1 LMSFLFLPP
10 ERINALS
17 STLLDSVFHHRRA
30 SFFVVIGWL
39 RFSAFESSLLLP
51 CFCSV
56 QLRFYSSSL
65 WNLIIVG
72 TIHLVRPF
80 SHSVLTLIFFKG
92 VVDKGILLRKEIRRI
107 QSAVNDDS
115 TFNYA
120 PNRIQLPACLEDSR
134 DRIKD
139 DVACT
144 ALVAKL

>member
-1 LMSFLFLPP
+1 MEFDY
-10 ERINALS
+10 R
-17 STLLDSVFHHRRA
+17 
-30 SFFVVIGWL
+30 
-39 RFSAFESSLLLP
+39 
-51 CFCSV
+51 
-56 QLRFYSSSL
+56 
-65 WNLIIVG
+65 WNY
-72 TIHLVRPF
+72 TSLVRPF
-80 SHSVLTLIFFKG
+80 SHSVLTLIFFERNRLFQKKKG
-92 VVDKGILLRKEIRRI
+92 IVDKGIILRKEIRRI